1 LIPGMRR
8 VPEASMQIERSSTHG
23 AVVVRIEG
31 RFEFGTRNEY
41 KRLIG
46 QIVQEGHRRL
56 VVDLEGVTFLD
67 SSALGLL
74 LLTDQNFKLKKGNFS
89 LVKPTG
95 YVRQVIEL
103 ANLPRVIPVYDSVD
117 DALNSH
123 LEKDVLRLPTT

>member
-1 LIPGMRR
+1 LIPDMRCT
-8 VPEASMQIERSSTHG
+8 VEASMQIDRSSTDG

-31 RFEFGTRNEY
+31 RFEFSTRNEY

-56 VVDLEGVTFLD
+56 VLDLEGVTFLD

-74 LLTDQNFKLKKGNFS
+74 LLTDQNFKLKKGSFS

-117 DALNSH
+117 EAINRHADR
-123 LEKDVLRLPTT
+123 DVLRLPTA